1 MKNFA
6 KIFETKEYG
15 QILVQIKTEDD
26 EEVISISI
34 KFEEWDWNPEINL
47 RLKEGADVY
56 EQFEKID
63 LKIALGSAKKLKE
76 AMDSIES

>member
-56 EQFEKID
+56 EQFEKVG
-63 LKIALGSAKKLKE
+63 LKMALRSAEKLKE